1 MCLLLKIIYH
11 SGMNLALLVTLIQL
25 SLSATATASLD
36 DIDRS
41 LLSFLSKSGWARGK
55 AIDLIVKGYT
65 SDSCG
70 KDLDDRFD
78 HAIDAIQATEMDGE
92 PIPIQGHD
100 FLFVGSVGENSLL
113 VSFTTVLPNNH
124 YNHITDTL
132 LPFAT
137 YIICRGFFK

>member
-1 MCLLLKIIYH
+1 MKLP
-11 SGMNLALLVTLIQL
+11 NLILL
-25 SLSATATASLD
+25 SLAATATASLD

-41 LLSFLSKSGWARGK
+41 LLSFLSKSGWAREK

-92 PIPIQGHD
+92 PIPVQGHD
-100 FLFVGSVGENSLL
+100 FLFVGSVGETSDAL
-113 VSFTTVLPNNH
+113 FTSTTNQSYV
-124 YNHITDTL
+124 HITDTL
-132 LPFAT
+132 SYFLC
-137 YIICRGFFK
+137 YLHMQVHL